1 MSLSRADI
9 ILKAKIPTGEADF
22 LGGSVK
28 VRGLTVGEQID
39 IVGDGTSKTSLI
51 KKFIPVCA
59 AGMIG
64 DDGES
69 MFSPTELSGLGLKF
83 DDLSTIF
90 DKIITLTGLAAGTDA
105 ALEKN

>member
-1 MSLSRADI
+1 MTLSRADI
-9 ILKAKIPTGEADF
+9 ILKAKIPTGEAEF
-22 LGGSVK
+22 LGDKVK

-39 IVGDGTSKTSLI
+39 IVGDSASKSSLI

-64 DDGES
+64 ADGES
-69 MFSPTELSGLGLKF
+69 MFSDTELSGLGLKF
-83 DDLSTIF
+83 DDLNSVF
-90 DKIITLTGLAAGTDA
+90 DKIITLTGLASGTDA